1 MSDRDKVDDEDGT
14 PPSSAKKRGAG
25 GSDSSG
31 GDKSGGAKGG
41 SRRARNTNWGRVLR
55 TAYDD
60 TLREAVPDDFRD
72 LLGKLD

>member
-1 MSDRDKVDDEDGT
+1 MSDRNKVDEDGT

-25 GSDSSG
+25 SADSGDGSG
-31 GDKSGGAKGG
+31 KGRG
-41 SRRARNTNWGRVLR
+41 RRARNSNWGRVLR

-60 TLREAVPDDFRD
+60 TLREPVPDDFRD

>member
-14 PPSSAKKRGAG
+14 PPSSAKRRGAG
-25 GSDSSG
+25 GSDSRGGKGSAGKGSG
-31 GDKSGGAKGG
+31 
-41 SRRARNTNWGRVLR
+41 RRARNSNWGRVLR

-60 TLREAVPDDFRD
+60 TLREPVPDDFRD

>member
-1 MSDRDKVDDEDGT
+1 LSDRDKVDDEDGT

-25 GSDSSG
+25 SADSG
-31 GDKSGGAKGG
+31 GARGGGGKSGG
-41 SRRARNTNWGRVLR
+41 RRARNSNWGRVLR

-60 TLREAVPDDFRD
+60 TLREPVPDDFRD

>member
-1 MSDRDKVDDEDGT
+1 LSDRDKVDDEDGT

-25 GSDSSG
+25 GSDSRG
-31 GDKSGGAKGG
+31 GRGGGKGG
-41 SRRARNTNWGRVLR
+41 GRRARNSNWGRVLR

-60 TLREAVPDDFRD
+60 TLREPVPDDFRD

>member
-1 MSDRDKVDDEDGT
+1 LSDRDKVDDEDGT

-25 GSDSSG
+25 GSDSRGGKGSG
-31 GDKSGGAKGG
+31 GKGG
-41 SRRARNTNWGRVLR
+41 GRRARNSNWGRVLR

-60 TLREAVPDDFRD
+60 TLREPVPDDFRD